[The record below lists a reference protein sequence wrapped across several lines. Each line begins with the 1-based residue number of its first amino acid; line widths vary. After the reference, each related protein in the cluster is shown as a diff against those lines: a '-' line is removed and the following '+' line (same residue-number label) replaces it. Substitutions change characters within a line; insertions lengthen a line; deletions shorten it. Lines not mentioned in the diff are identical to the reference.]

1 MRDFLFDLAQRI
13 YPALDRLSEGERSAA
28 AGYVIRGLVFLPPS
42 LVGLAWLVS
51 ITDPAVLRQHWLF
64 LVALFG
70 FVVVLSQL
78 WLEVHYVTAAGGYRS
93 ERRSF
98 WGEALWSGV
107 LVLGPAVNWLGVA
120 LPVLSYLVRR
130 WRATP
135 LQRVRLLSQSIFRL
149 SILLP
154 GLVEIA
160 VYQGLG
166 GTFPLPGLALADV
179 LPAVVAT
186 LTGFSLGS
194 LMIWLSMAITR
205 LMSPIAETSRSDR
218 LLRPRLRMLM
228 MAIGPLAGLVAI
240 LPAGLYSLAGAG
252 AYFGFLALMVA
263 AALLADQLSRTIE
276 SVRQRT
282 RELEQLA
289 QLSQAILQMEPGDPA
304 LLPLLSGCVSQMF
317 PHSSVAIYI
326 RPEQLLIHPAGW
338 DGPHPDLWNWRP
350 DPSRPHTFLPGQPR
364 PWPEDIRRG
373 GTLIVPIVDA
383 KSSQSVGCIYLR
395 RDQGGN
401 TIDNLLPAVQSLA
414 DQIASALYS
423 ARIYQE
429 TLAERVAH
437 ARVTQELALAGQIQ
451 ASFLP
456 AAVPE
461 FAGCQIATCLEP
473 AYETSGDFFDI
484 IPMWDGRLGLVIA
497 DVADKGIGAALYM
510 ALSRTLMRAYAI
522 DYSTRYSDSYAYHPE
537 RVINTVNQRIVE
549 DTQSDFFVTLFY
561 AIYDPRI
568 SSLNYA
574 NAAHNPPYLC
584 TAQGGIKIR
593 RLTRTGLPVG
603 LFDDRSWERGSIAIS
618 PGDVLVMYTDGITEA
633 ENGRREQFGDERL
646 EQVVRANLDASAQ
659 QLCDA
664 IRSEVD
670 TFTGGRRHSDDITLM
685 VVRWEKPQM
694 G

>member
-1 MRDFLFDLAQRI
+1 MRDFLFDLARWT
-13 YPALDRLSEGERSAA
+13 YPALDQLSEGERSTA

-42 LVGLAWLVS
+42 LIGLAWLVT
-51 ITDPAVLRQHWLF
+51 ITDPEVLRQHWLF
-64 LVALFG
+64 LAALFG

-78 WLEVHYVTAAGGYRS
+78 WLEVHYVTTSDSYRS

-120 LPVLSYLVRR
+120 LPALNYLVRR
-130 WRATP
+130 WRADP
-135 LQRVRLLSQSIFRL
+135 PQRVRLLSQSIFRL

-160 VYQGLG
+160 VYRGLG

-186 LTGFSLGS
+186 LAGFSLGS
-194 LMIWLSMAITR
+194 LMIWFSMAIIR
-205 LMSPIAETSRSDR
+205 FMSPISEASHSDR

-228 MAIGPLAGLVAI
+228 TAIGPLAGLVAI
-240 LPAGLYSLAGAG
+240 LPAGLYSLAGSG
-252 AYFGFLALMVA
+252 AYFGFMLLMVA
-263 AALLADQLSRTIE
+263 AAFMADQLSRTIE

-282 RELEQLA
+282 RELEQLER
-289 QLSQAILQMEPGDPA
+289 LSQAILQMEPGDPA
-304 LLPLLSGCVSQMF
+304 LLPLLSGCISQMF
-317 PHSSVAIYI
+317 PHSSVAIHI
-326 RPEQLLIHPAGW
+326 QPEQLLIRPAGW
-338 DGPHPDLWNWRP
+338 SGPHPDLWSWQP
-350 DPSRPHTFLPGQPR
+350 DPAGPRTFLPGEPR
-364 PWPEDIRRG
+364 PWPEDNRRS
-373 GTLIVPIVDA
+373 GTLVVPIVDA
-383 KSSQSVGCIYLR
+383 RNSQAVGRIYLR
-395 RDQGGN
+395 RDQRGH

-414 DQIASALYS
+414 DQIASALYN

-429 TLAERVAH
+429 TLTERVAH

-456 AAVPE
+456 STVPE
-461 FAGCQIATCLEP
+461 FAGCQIATSLEP

-484 IPMWDGRLGLVIA
+484 IPMWDGCLGLVIA

-510 ALSRTLMRAYAI
+510 ALSRTLVRAYAI

-537 RVINTVNQRIVE
+537 RVINTANQRIVE

-568 SSLNYA
+568 SSLTYA

-603 LFDDRSWERGSIAIS
+603 LFDDRNWERGSIAIS
-618 PGDVLVMYTDGITEA
+618 PGDVLVMYTDGVTEA
-633 ENGRREQFGDERL
+633 ENGEQEQFGEERL
-646 EQVVRANLDASAQ
+646 EQVIRANLDASAQ

-664 IRSEVD
+664 VRAAVD
-670 TFTGGRRHSDDITLM
+670 AFTGGERRSDDITLL
-685 VVRWEKPQM
+685 VVCWEKPQM
-694 G
+694 E

>member
-1 MRDFLFDLAQRI
+1 MRDFLFDLARRI
-13 YPALDRLSEGERSAA
+13 YPALDRLSESERRTA
-28 AGYVIRGLVFLPPS
+28 AGYVIRGVVFLPPS
-42 LVGLAWLVS
+42 LIGVAWLLTV
-51 ITDPAVLRQHWLF
+51 TDTAVLRQHWPF
-64 LVALFG
+64 LLALFG

-78 WLEVHYVTAAGGYRS
+78 WLEVDYVTTSGSYRS

-107 LVLGPAVNWLGVA
+107 LVLGPTVNWLGVA
-120 LPVLSYLVRR
+120 LPVLNYLVRF
-130 WRATP
+130 WRVTP
-135 LQRVRLLSQSIFRL
+135 PHRVRLLSRSIFRL

-160 VYQGLG
+160 VYQSLG
-166 GTFPLPGLALADV
+166 GMFPLPGLALPDV
-179 LPAVVAT
+179 FPAIVAT
-186 LTGFSLGS
+186 VAGFSLGS

-205 LMSPIAETSRSDR
+205 FMSPISEASHSDR
-218 LLRPRLRMLM
+218 LLRPRLRMM
-228 MAIGPLAGLVAI
+228 MTLIGPLAGLVAI
-240 LPAGLYSLAGAG
+240 LPAGLYSLAGVG

-263 AALLADQLSRTIE
+263 AALMADQLSRTIE

-282 RELEQLA
+282 RELEQLE

-304 LLPLLSGCVSQMF
+304 LLPALSGCVSQMF
-317 PHSSVAIYI
+317 PHSNVAIHI
-326 RPEQLLIHPAGW
+326 HPEQLLIHPAGW
-338 DGPHPDLWNWRP
+338 SGPHPDLWSWQP
-350 DPSRPHTFLPGQPR
+350 DPSGPRTFLPGQPR

-373 GTLIVPIVDA
+373 GTLVVPITDA
-383 KSSQSVGCIYLR
+383 RNSQPIGCIYLR
-395 RDQGGN
+395 RDQRGH

-414 DQIASALYS
+414 GQIASALYN

-429 TLAERVAH
+429 TLTERIAH

-456 AAVPE
+456 STVPE
-461 FAGCQIATCLEP
+461 VTGCQIATCLEP

-510 ALSRTLMRAYAI
+510 ALARTLLRAYAI
-522 DYSTRYSDSYAYHPE
+522 DYSTRYPDNYAYHPE

-584 TAQGGIKIR
+584 TAQGGVKIR
-593 RLTRTGLPVG
+593 RLTRTGLPLG
-603 LFDDRSWERGSIAIS
+603 LFSDRNWERGSIATN

-633 ENGRREQFGDERL
+633 ENGEREQFGEERL
-646 EQVVRANLDASAQ
+646 EQVIRANLDAPAQ

-664 IRSEVD
+664 VRAAVD
-670 TFTGGRRHSDDITLM
+670 TFTGGNRHSDDITLM
-685 VVRWEKPQM
+685 VVRWDKPQM
-694 G
+694 D

>member
-1 MRDFLFDLAQRI
+1 MRNFLFNLALRI
-13 YPALDRLSEGERSAA
+13 YPALDRLSEGERSAT

-51 ITDPAVLRQHWLF
+51 ITDLAVLRQHWLF
-64 LVALFG
+64 MVALFG
-70 FVVVLSQL
+70 FVVVLSRL
-78 WLEVHYVTAAGGYRS
+78 WLEVHYVTTSGGYRS

-107 LVLGPAVNWLGVA
+107 LVFGPAVNWLGVA
-120 LPVLSYLVRR
+120 LPVLNYLVQC
-130 WRATP
+130 WWVKP
-135 LQRVRLLSQSIFRL
+135 PQRVRLLSQSIFRL

-154 GLVEIA
+154 GLVEIS

-166 GTFPLPGLALADV
+166 GIFPLPGLALDDV

-186 LTGFSLGS
+186 LAGFSLGS

-205 LMSPIAETSRSDR
+205 FMSPISEASHSDR
-218 LLRPRLRMLM
+218 FLRPRLRMLM
-228 MAIGPLAGLVAI
+228 TAIGPLAGLVAI

-252 AYFGFLALMVA
+252 AYFGFLVLMVA
-263 AALLADQLSRTIE
+263 AALMADQLSRTLE

-282 RELEQLA
+282 RELEQLE
-289 QLSQAILQMEPGDPA
+289 QLSQAILHMEPGDPA
-304 LLPLLSGCVSQMF
+304 LLPVLSGCVSRMF

-326 RPEQLLIHPAGW
+326 QPEQLLIHPAGW
-338 DGPHPDLWNWRP
+338 DGPHPGCWSWQC
-350 DPSRPHTFLPGQPR
+350 DPSRSHIFLPGQLR
-364 PWPEDIRRG
+364 PWPEDVRRS
-373 GTLIVPIVDA
+373 GTLVVPIVDA
-383 KSSQSVGCIYLR
+383 RNSEPVGRIYLR
-395 RDQGGN
+395 RDQRGRA
-401 TIDNLLPAVQSLA
+401 IDNLLPAVQSLA
-414 DQIASALYS
+414 GHVASALYN

-429 TLAERVAH
+429 TLSERIAH

-456 AAVPE
+456 ASVPE

-473 AYETSGDFFDI
+473 AYETSGDFYDI

-522 DYSTRYSDSYAYHPE
+522 DYSTRYSENYAFHPE

-584 TAQGGIKIR
+584 SAQGGVKIR

-603 LFDDRSWERGSIAIS
+603 IFDDRNWERGSIAIS
-618 PGDVLVMYTDGITEA
+618 PGDVLVMYTDGVTEA
-633 ENGRREQFGDERL
+633 ENGEREQFGDERL
-646 EQVVRANLDASAQ
+646 EQVIRANLDASAQ
-659 QLCDA
+659 QLCDTVRNA
-664 IRSEVD
+664 VNEFAGSE
-670 TFTGGRRHSDDITLM
+670 RHSDDITLM
-685 VVRWEKPQM
+685 VVRWEKPQID
-694 G
+694 